1 MSTGRL
7 LLPSMVYHPGRRV
20 VFLLFVAAM
29 LAGWWV
35 ITAGSLSY
43 FEEGLSHPF
52 LQEKER
58 LAHEELYL
66 VALQAH
72 VVSAVW
78 SLPACLLLPSR
89 RLLRAMPRVHRWVGR
104 ITAFVVL
111 FGLVPSGAWLSLEA
125 KGGALG
131 TLGFLLSGGIVAL
144 SMVRGVQA
152 AIARDFVAHR
162 RWTLHVGA
170 QLSVAVTSRAM
181 LIAFDALGVDEIVG
195 YLIALW
201 VPVVASAV
209 LAQWIATP
217 ASSKGRNHE
226 SFKPVA
232 VFLDPVG

>member
-1 MSTGRL
+1 MRTRQ
-7 LLPSMVYHPGRRV
+7 VA
-20 VFLLFVAAM
+20 FLLFVVAM

-52 LQEKER
+52 PHEKEG

-89 RLLRAMPRVHRWVGR
+89 RLLRVMPRVHRWLGR

-111 FGLVPSGAWLSLEA
+111 CGLVPSGAWLSFEA
-125 KGGALG
+125 KGGAAG
-131 TLGFLLSGGIVAL
+131 TLGFLLSGGIVAFA
-144 SMVRGVQA
+144 MVRGVRA
-152 AIARDFVAHR
+152 AMARDFVSHR
-162 RWTLHVGA
+162 RFMLHVGA
-170 QLSVAVTSRAM
+170 QLSVAVTSRAL
-181 LIAFDALGVDEIVG
+181 LIAFDAWGVDEIVG

-201 VPVVASAV
+201 VPVVASAL

-217 ASSKGRNHE
+217 ASSERKDNER
-226 SFKPVA
+226 FKPLA
-232 VFLDPVG
+232 VSLDPAR